1 MIFSCLRQWTFLA
14 ILTLVAFS
22 GTSTAVAQPE
32 TVEADV
38 CIYGATPSGILA
50 AVAVQRAGRSAVI
63 VEPSRWVGGIL
74 GSGLKPMQDCPNY
87 AATGGMT
94 RGLLKSLGQ
103 PNWTEDRTENRRVLA
118 EISPK
123 TIREDFQKLLAKHKI
138 RVIFDHRIA
147 GCTPQAGDKTAI
159 QAALFDR
166 APFDELGTPV
176 VASEAREALRVAAR
190 IYIDASYE
198 GDLLAKAGVSYRVG
212 RESTEEFG
220 EEFAGVQPP
229 VGLIP
234 VDPFKTPGDPESG
247 LLRGVE
253 KDHCKPLGAADDY
266 TQAYNFRYYTTSDPA
281 HRAPFGVPEDYRA
294 EDFELVG
301 RYVEYLKQ
309 QHSREKD
316 LRQRL
321 IGIFPGWKNSGEWNY
336 QRNSLIS
343 MSPVGISRFYDDGD
357 VATHV
362 KIWQAH
368 RDYLSGLQHFMS
380 TDDRVPEFYRKEVA
394 ALGLD
399 RRPHPET
406 AGWPH
411 QLYVRVS
418 RRLAGRYTV
427 QAHDVYNKTEI
438 EDPICLAQ
446 YGIDVYPVRRIWLK
460 QDRQTLVGLEGKMF
474 VGGSRG
480 PTNQP
485 YPIAYRA
492 ITPKPEEC
500 TNLLV
505 PVCFSAT
512 HLGYASARMEPV
524 FMICGESAGIA
535 ACQALKEKC
544 AVQAIDQSAYRRALE
559 RAGQKLV
566 WDPVTDRPDS
576 GMGKS
581 ADRYSMAELLKDC
594 DSNGDNTV
602 SQSEWNE
609 AKAPY
614 EWLFEIIDI
623 SKDGQIVASEYQ
635 VFQKYKAK
643 HPDWQKRIKITGLK

>member
-1 MIFSCLRQWTFLA
+1 MIFSCLRQWTFLS
-14 ILTLVAFS
+14 ILTLVVFS

-103 PNWTEDRTENRRVLA
+103 PKWTEDRTENRRVLA

-123 TIREDFQKLLAKHKI
+123 TIREDFQKLLAAHKI
-138 RVIFDHRIA
+138 RVIFNHRIA
-147 GCTPQAGDKTAI
+147 GCKPQAGDKTAI

-166 APFDELGTPV
+166 APFDKLGTPV

-190 IYIDASYE
+190 IFIDASYE

-212 RESTEEFG
+212 RESSEEFD

-229 VGLIP
+229 VGLTP
-234 VDPFKTPGDPESG
+234 VDPFKTPGDPKSG

-253 KDHCKPLGAADDY
+253 KDHGKPLGAADDY

-281 HRAPFGVPEDYRA
+281 HRAPFGVPQDYQA

-309 QHSREKD
+309 RHPREKD

-336 QRNSLIS
+336 QRSSLIS
-343 MSPVGISRFYDDGD
+343 MSPVGISRFYADGD
-357 VATHV
+357 VAAHV
-362 KIWQAH
+362 KIWRAH
-368 RDYLSGLQHFMS
+368 RDYLSGLHHFMS
-380 TDDRVPEFYRKEVA
+380 TDDRVPEFYRQEVA
-394 ALGLD
+394 ELGLD
-399 RRPHPET
+399 KRPHPET

-427 QAHDVYNKTEI
+427 TAHDVYNKTEI

-446 YGIDVYPVRRIWLK
+446 YGIDVYPVRRIWL
-460 QDRQTLVGLEGKMF
+460 QQEGQTQVGLEGKMF

-492 ITPKPEEC
+492 ITPRQGEC

-535 ACQALKEKC
+535 ACQALAENC
-544 AVQAIDQSAYRRALE
+544 AVQDIDAKAYRRALE

-566 WDPVTDRPDS
+566 WDPATDRPDS

-581 ADRYSMAELLKDC
+581 GGRYTMRGLLRECDADD
-594 DSNGDNTV
+594 NGTV
-602 SQSEWNE
+602 SQAEWNG
-609 AKAPY
+609 KKSPY
-614 EWLFEIIDI
+614 EWLFEFIDVN
-623 SKDGQIVASEYQ
+623 SDGEIVASEYEA
-635 VFQKYKAK
+635 FQKYKAQ
-643 HPDWQKRIKITGLK
+643 HPDWQKRIKTAGLK